1 MVNLIICVGMFY
13 ILHLFLT
20 MSFSLH
26 KVPFINWTHTGGDIS
41 GMTDLSS
48 RMASASDNL
57 RQSLPIFM
65 TFAVLSVVMSV
76 DNLML
81 AKYWFGLDRYHAI
94 ELEEIKDNL
103 VNSNS
108 VFINDELVESSL
120 TLLQNYESILPLKN
134 LDTLKI
140 ASLSIGDQSNS
151 FQDMLSN
158 YWFWKN
164 NSIF

>member
-13 ILHLFLT
+13 ILHLFFT

-76 DNLML
+76 DNLLL
-81 AKYWFGLDRYHAI
+81 AKYWFGIRIVYLVGAAI
-94 ELEEIKDNL
+94 DLYRIPLIRPLIWIPSIVIIVMMGLNL
-103 VNSNS
+103 CTS
-108 VFINDELVESSL
+108 
-120 TLLQNYESILPLKN
+120 
-134 LDTLKI
+134 
-140 ASLSIGDQSNS
+140 
-151 FQDMLSN
+151 
-158 YWFWKN
+158 
-164 NSIF
+164 